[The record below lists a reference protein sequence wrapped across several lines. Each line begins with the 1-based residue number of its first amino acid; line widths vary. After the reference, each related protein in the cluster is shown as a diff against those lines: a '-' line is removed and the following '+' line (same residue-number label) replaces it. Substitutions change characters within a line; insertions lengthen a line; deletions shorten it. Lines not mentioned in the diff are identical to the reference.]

1 MPLISGTTKIV
12 PVLMSGGAGTRL
24 WPLSRESHPKQLLPL
39 TGEHTLLQDT
49 LLRVADRGRYAA
61 PVVIANHEHRFVI
74 AEQMRM
80 LGIEDGSIVLEPEGR
95 NTAPAAAVACLM
107 AQAAAPDAL
116 VLLMPADHVV
126 TGQEAFLAAV
136 DAGRPA
142 AGAGRF
148 VLFGITPTGPAT
160 GYGYIRKGEA
170 LAQWPGLADVA
181 AFVEKPDPDRARA
194 YVADGRHAWNSGM
207 FLLPATAFLDELAR
221 LEPTMLAQCRAAVD
235 GIVRDLD
242 FQRLAP
248 APFRAIRGNSIDYA
262 VMERTDR
269 AAMVEGAFGW
279 SDIGSWGSLWEQGPR
294 DAADNVVMGDVV
306 SHEVAGSY
314 LRSEGP
320 LLAVHGVKDLVVV
333 ATPDAVLVAPRAADQ
348 QVKALVEMLKAKGH
362 PAGSAHRRV
371 HRPWGS
377 YESVLL
383 GDRFQVKRLCVR
395 PGGVLSLQKHYH
407 RAEHWVVVEG
417 TALVHRDGEDVLLR
431 ENESIFLPLGC
442 VHRLTNPGKVMLH
455 LIEVQS
461 GAYLGEDDIVRLDD
475 LYRRT

>member
-1 MPLISGTTKIV
+1 MASQSGSSPIV

-39 TGEHTLLQDT
+39 TGEHTLLQET
-49 LLRVADRGRYAA
+49 LLRVADRERFAA
-61 PVVIANHEHRFVI
+61 PIVIANHEHRFVI
-74 AEQMRM
+74 AEQLRA
-80 LGIEDGSIVLEPEGR
+80 LGIHDGRIVLEPEGR
-95 NTAPAAAVACLM
+95 NTAPAAAIACLI
-107 AQAAAPDAL
+107 ADAAAPDAL

-126 TGQEAFLAAV
+126 TGQADFLAAV
-136 DAGRPA
+136 DVGRPA
-142 AGAGRF
+142 ASAGRF
-148 VLFGITPTGPAT
+148 VLFGITPTAPAT

-170 LAQWPGLADVA
+170 LAQWPDVADVA
-181 AFVEKPDPDRARA
+181 AFVEKPDLDRARL
-194 YVADGRHAWNSGM
+194 YCADGCHAWNSGM
-207 FLLPATAFLDELAR
+207 FLLPAAAFIAELAR
-221 LEPTMLAQCRAAVD
+221 LEPAMLEQCRAALD
-235 GIVRDLD
+235 GAAVDLD
-242 FQRLAP
+242 FLRLAP
-248 APFRAIRGNSIDYA
+248 EPFRRIRGNSIDYA

-269 AAMVEGAFGW
+269 AAMVEGTFGW
-279 SDIGSWGSLWEQGPR
+279 SDIGSWGSLWELGPR
-294 DAADNVVMGDVV
+294 DGQDNVVMGDVIA
-306 SHEVAGSY
+306 HEVTGSY

-320 LLAVHGVKDLVVV
+320 LLAAHGIANLVVV
-333 ATPDAVLVAPRAADQ
+333 ATQDAVLVAPRVADQ
-348 QVKALVEMLKAKGH
+348 HVKTLVEMLKAKGH

-383 GDRFQVKRLCVR
+383 GDRFQVKRICVR

-417 TALVHRDGEDVLLR
+417 TALVHRDGEDILLR

-442 VHRLTNPGKVMLH
+442 VHRLTNPGKVTLH

-475 LYRRT
+475 VYRRE

>member
-1 MPLISGTTKIV
+1 MSLISGTTKIV

-39 TGEHTLLQDT
+39 TGEHTLLQET
-49 LLRVADRGRYAA
+49 LLRVADRERFAA
-61 PVVIANHEHRFVI
+61 PIIIANHEHRFVI
-74 AEQMRM
+74 AEQLRV
-80 LGIEDGSIVLEPEGR
+80 LGIDDGRIILEPEGR
-95 NTAPAAAVACLM
+95 NTAPAAAIACLV
-107 AQAAAPDAL
+107 ASAAHPDAL

-136 DAGRPA
+136 DAGIPA

-160 GYGYIRKGEA
+160 GYGYIRKGES
-170 LAQWPGLADVA
+170 LADCPAVANVA
-181 AFVEKPDPDRARA
+181 AFVEKPDPGRARA

-207 FLLPATAFLDELAR
+207 FLLPATAFLEELRR
-221 LEPTMLAQCRAAVD
+221 LEPDMLAQCRAALD
-235 GIVRDLD
+235 AAGTDLD
-242 FQRLAP
+242 FLRLAP
-248 APFRAIRGNSIDYA
+248 EPFRRIKGNSIDYA

-269 AAMVEGAFGW
+269 AAMVEGLFGW
-279 SDIGSWGSLWEQGPR
+279 SDIGSWGSLWELGPR
-294 DAADNVVMGDVV
+294 DDQDNVVSGDVV
-306 SHEVAGSY
+306 VHDVKGSY

-320 LLAVHGVKDLVVV
+320 LVAALGVSDLIVV
-333 ATPDAVLVAPRAADQ
+333 ATQDAVLVAPRAADQ
-348 QVKALVEMLKAKGH
+348 HVKTLVEMLKAKSH

-383 GDRFQVKRLCVR
+383 GHRFQVKRLCVH

-417 TALVHRDGEDVLLR
+417 TALVHRDGEEILLR

-442 VHRLTNPGKVMLH
+442 VHRLTNPGKVTLH

-475 LYRRT
+475 VYRRE